1 MVNKRH
7 TQYGGGEGGIQRLP
21 GGKSK
26 PLSAAEEARVLRMKG
41 VRAGVLGLDQ
51 MATADAPII
60 VPSENGPVESART
73 ADLSDE
79 ERARRA
85 YRKAEQAR
93 LDKNANKY
101 NREVE

>member
-26 PLSAAEEARVLRMKG
+26 PLTPSEEARVIRMKG

-51 MATADAPII
+51 MATADSPIV
-60 VPSENGPVESART
+60 VPSEAGPVESART
-73 ADLSDE
+73 ADMSDA
-79 ERARRA
+79 ERERRA

-101 NREVE
+101 NREVD